1 MTILRHFSPH
11 AICLALAVA
20 LLPLGSALAYPTSN
34 VRIVVPYA
42 PGGATDI
49 YARLVAK
56 SLTDQLGGPFLVENR
71 AGASTIVGAQA
82 VARSARDGATL
93 LFTTST
99 TFSSNP
105 LLYKALPYRIDD
117 FSPVALVG
125 TSRLT
130 LTISATLA
138 PKTIEEFV
146 EYVRARP
153 GKVAMAT
160 IGTGSTTY
168 LAGKTFE
175 RVYGLNMIDA
185 PYKGSPEALRALLAG
200 DVNLYPDGI
209 AGVLGLHKAGK
220 VRIIAV
226 TSAKRSPDLPD
237 VPTMVELGFPDFIV
251 TNWFALLAPA
261 GTPSDVITKLN
272 AAAAKLVG
280 TEEFRSV
287 LSKGGVEAES
297 GSPESLGTLMKWHSD
312 VTRKIIGPLNLPME

>member
-1 MTILRHFSPH
+1 MNGNVRSGLFMAAMLVLNIGSPRD
-11 AICLALAVA
+11 
-20 LLPLGSALAYPTSN
+20 ALAYPTGN

-42 PGGATDI
+42 PGGATDV

-56 SLTDQLGGPFLVENR
+56 SLSDQLGGPFIVENR

-82 VARSARDGATL
+82 VARSPRDGSAL

-105 LLYKALPYRIDD
+105 LLFKSLPYRIED
-117 FSPVALVG
+117 FAPVALVG

-130 LTISATLA
+130 LTISATLG
-138 PKTIEEFV
+138 PRTLEEFV
-146 EYVRARP
+146 EHVRARP

-175 RVYGLNMIDA
+175 RVYGLKMIDA

-200 DVNLYPDGI
+200 EVSLYPDGI
-209 AGVLGLHKAGK
+209 AGVLALHKAGK

-237 VPTMVELGFPDFIV
+237 VPSMAEAGFPDFIV

-261 GTPSDVITKLN
+261 GTPADIITRLN
-272 AAAAKLVG
+272 SATAKLVA
-280 TEEFRSV
+280 TEEFRGV
-287 LSKGGVEAES
+287 LGKGGVEAES
-297 GSPESLGTLMKWHSD
+297 GPPESLGTLMKWHSD
-312 VTRKIIGPLNLPME
+312 VTRKIIAPLNLPME

>member
-1 MTILRHFSPH
+1 MNGKSHWRILMG
-11 AICLALAVA
+11 AILALGI
-20 LLPLGSALAYPTSN
+20 GSFQGALAYPTSN

-42 PGGATDI
+42 PGGATDV

-56 SLTDQLGGPFLVENR
+56 SLADQLAIPVLVENR

-82 VARSARDGATL
+82 VARSAKDGGTL

-105 LLYKALPYRIDD
+105 LLFKSLPYRIED
-117 FSPVALVG
+117 FAPVALVG

-130 LTISATLA
+130 LTISATLG
-138 PKTIEEFV
+138 PKTLEEFV
-146 EYVRARP
+146 EHVRARP

-175 RVYGLNMIDA
+175 RVYGLKMIDA

-200 DVNLYPDGI
+200 EVSLYPDGI
-209 AGVLGLHKAGK
+209 AGVLALHKAGK

-226 TSAKRSPDLPD
+226 TSAKRSPDLPE
-237 VPTMVELGFPDFIV
+237 VPTMAEAGFPDFIV

-261 GTPSDVITKLN
+261 GTPSETITTLN
-272 AAAAKLVG
+272 AATARLVG

-287 LSKGGVEAES
+287 LGKGGVEAES
-297 GSPESLGTLMKWHSD
+297 GSPETLGTLMKWHSD

>member
-1 MTILRHFSPH
+1 MHKAMPLHHLLI
-11 AICLALAVA
+11 AMLALALA
-20 LLPLGSALAYPTSN
+20 PWQGALAYPTGS

-42 PGGATDI
+42 PGGATDV

-56 SLTDQLGGPFLVENR
+56 SLSDQLGGPFIVENR

-82 VARSARDGATL
+82 VARAPRDGSTL

-105 LLYKALPYRIDD
+105 LLFKSLPYRIED
-117 FSPVALVG
+117 FAPVALVG

-130 LTISATLA
+130 LTISATLG
-138 PKTIEEFV
+138 PRTLEEFV

-175 RVYGLNMIDA
+175 RVYGLKMIDA

-200 DVNLYPDGI
+200 EVSLYPDGI
-209 AGVLGLHKAGK
+209 AGVLALHKAGK

-226 TSAKRSPDLPD
+226 TSAKRSPDLPE
-237 VPTMVELGFPDFIV
+237 VPSMAEAGFPDFIV

-261 GTPSDVITKLN
+261 GTPTDSIAKLN
-272 AAAAKLVG
+272 AAAARLVAS
-280 TEEFRSV
+280 EEFRGV
-287 LSKGGVEAES
+287 LGKGGVEAES
-297 GSPESLGTLMKWHSD
+297 GTPETLGTLMKWHSE

>member
-1 MTILRHFSPH
+1 MNITRHFSFALSCILAA
-11 AICLALAVA
+11 AIAPLQNAL
-20 LLPLGSALAYPTSN
+20 GYPTSN

-49 YARLVAK
+49 YARFVAK

-82 VARSARDGATL
+82 VARAAKDGSTL

-105 LLYKALPYRIDD
+105 LLFKSLPYKIED
-117 FSPVALVG
+117 FAPVALVG

-200 DVNLYPDGI
+200 EVNLYPDGI
-209 AGVLGLHKAGK
+209 AGVLALHKTGK

-226 TSAKRSPDLPD
+226 TSARRSPDLSD
-237 VPTMVELGFPDFIV
+237 VPTMAELGFPDFIV

-261 GTPSDVITKLN
+261 GTPLDVITRLN
-272 AAAAKLVG
+272 GATTRLVG
-280 TEEFRSV
+280 TEEFRA
-287 LSKGGVEAES
+287 LLGKGGVEAES

-312 VTRKIIGPLNLPME
+312 VTRKIIAPLNLPMQ